1 MFVFLELHVFARIY
15 IKNPYK
21 ITDSGPLK
29 NNEIVSEGLANIW
42 FVKVMTKEEAGS
54 FQEFTDRFCNMKI
67 TARELYMEIIDFE
80 HGKMSMDW
88 ENGFRVEKEEKVF
101 LRV

>member
-1 MFVFLELHVFARIY
+1 M
-15 IKNPYK
+15 KNSYK
-21 ITDSGPLK
+21 ITENGPLR
-29 NNEIVSEGLANIW
+29 NSEIISEGFKNIW
-42 FVKVMTKEEAGS
+42 IVKVMRADEAGS
-54 FQEFTDRFCNMKI
+54 FKEFCGKFSGTYINSGDLSI
-67 TARELYMEIIDFE
+67 EIDDFE